1 MTLACVHWTGLKRPY
16 KVHPMAPP
24 NNKRAKAPLV
34 PPPEQAKSTRFIHV
48 KFLVSPPEKGM
59 LDDLAYATGMTV
71 SDFLRQNI
79 RRMHVEMQRVP
90 RTTVL

>member
-1 MTLACVHWTGLKRPY
+1 
-16 KVHPMAPP
+16 MAPS
-24 NNKRAKAPLV
+24 NNKRAKAP
-34 PPPEQAKSTRFIHV
+34 PPPPAPEPEKATRFIHV

-59 LDDLAYATGMTV
+59 LLELADATGMTV

-79 RRMHVEMQRVP
+79 RRMHVEMQKVA